1 MKGLLRNIALS
12 VVVVA
17 SVVRPGV
24 AQSGNPTLQS
34 ITLYPQGTVYQQ
46 DGIVNQFAVLGNYSD
61 GSTQDLTSQSTFSND
76 PNNPSALVVG
86 PLTNNGPWGMYNNPA
101 AVDLDNAA
109 PLIVTATYSNGQTVF
124 QSSSYII
131 REAGGAD
138 LGIPTFSVQQG
149 GPVDVID
156 PATDVVTVSIPIRS
170 KPGLIPFSY
179 NLVGSSAIY
188 DLQVSGNADIWQ
200 STFQGFKGRSA
211 LDTHVTYQ
219 FGPYYKCNVQNFPQ
233 VYYNISIV
241 DAMGTSHPL
250 YDSSNNP
257 LVVVGAGYKGT
268 TCFTTATAHT
278 QDNTGYTAAVDTS
291 KAGLGTIYDRSGNAF
306 WQGTDSSGNPQWNMQ
321 DPNKNLVKEAGT
333 ISGSVL
339 TYTFTD
345 TMNTTVLTVQNQHYY
360 TAGSPTTYSYNDQN
374 GISQTFTLN
383 WQSYKQYTNFSSST
397 VCPSVL
403 NPSGQTIW
411 LPSSVTMPKINGVTG
426 TYSFTYFPN
435 QQGVSGQLQTLTLPT
450 GGKTAYTY
458 STGAGGVNCTD
469 KITVP
474 TITRTVTDNVT
485 GANGKWTYNT
495 SGIAVGTTWI
505 NTDTVQR
512 PDGNYEKYSFSNG
525 FKYDYQ
531 TCTNSNCN
539 DAPPAEHT
547 YVCYNLQN
555 GGVKCVP
562 TSSTVPQYP
571 ITATD
576 VYNSPDGLSASA
588 VQTYFDSYGN
598 AVETWSYDFGPV
610 LVSDRRTP
618 IGTWNTSKGTCDAV
632 STNIHDRLCYN
643 NLYQADQQTLVTSVW
658 HTYDGNGNNLS
669 DHNWVGGSNL
679 VTTYAYNPNG
689 TVKQV
694 QDPNLAVTYFTY
706 GDCNGSLLTETQFP
720 VNSLQSTQTWDCNG
734 GVVKS
739 GVEVSGGPFGF
750 TYNDPLWRPD
760 TSTDEANQ
768 QTQYTY
774 GLKSIETTVSF
785 GGSEVDKV
793 TTLDG
798 LGRPLLAQT
807 KNSAGTYD
815 TVETDYDGSGR
826 IAKISAPFATTLG
839 TFNLSAAGTSTTFDY
854 AGRPNVTTDANQ
866 GTLTRSYYQATVKTT
881 VGPTTPLVARQSQYD
896 GLGRLKMA
904 CNISAQSGSVTCGQ
918 RGTAVNGFSASYTY
932 REDGLLLT
940 SVQGSSPSQTRTFTY
955 DNLGRK
961 LTESTPEAGA
971 RSFVWDGDGASGCG
985 GAQAGDL
992 GVVYDAR
999 TGDYTCYV
1007 YDNMHR
1013 LTQVAMRGSD
1023 AGDIYNFVWDTATVN
1038 SVAVGQGGQI
1048 AEAFTCVYGTN
1059 PCPNAH
1065 KTDEGF
1071 VYDSRGN
1078 VIRNLQASPNSGGW
1092 YSATSTYDALGNLST
1107 AAFAPLPSLAVGL
1120 NSVGQTYT
1128 VGLSSGQ
1135 NPVTGVS
1142 YGPLGIGS
1150 VTYGS
1155 GDVDTF
1161 SYKTS
1166 GFISNVKSTVGS
1178 NNYSSTPTWN
1188 TNGTLQK
1195 LVTDAG
1201 ATVNYGYDD
1210 MGRISSASDGASIQQ
1225 TYTYDQFGNLS
1236 TTGAP
1241 YSFLNGYTTGNH
1253 IITSGQCNGT
1263 GICYDADG
1271 NLLSDGDHAYT
1282 WDSLDRVSSIDGHT
1296 LTRDALGRVVE
1307 GDGWNGSSMFFYSPY
1322 GRIDMSGQALLLASI
1337 SLPGGGK
1344 MLIQP
1349 TSTEYDRPDFQGNV
1363 ALQSNT
1369 NQTLRGGIV
1378 EYSPFGQTYNGVT
1391 DYGFN
1396 DGSTE
1401 ALASWTFD
1409 TPSRLLHGKQG
1420 RWISPDPAGIAAASL
1435 DNPQTLNAYAY
1446 ASNDPLIFSDPSG
1459 LDPIWNFG
1467 GAPGVSGYYGG
1478 DFGCT
1483 LDGLDCSTSLH
1494 SGFGVLGRNALALCP
1509 QCNNPFAHVVVGA
1522 NNDTYQSIYQYVP
1535 GSSSMMPNSDG
1546 TYTMAVTIGGWGW
1559 HMFQSSSWTPD
1570 EPFPSDPSGLGPD
1583 WSRDTAHKAPNDE
1596 RYVDSKGNKVDWH
1609 KGRPGA
1615 KKGSWD
1621 AKDHWHWVPGGEK
1634 QDEHYRPGDTIK
1646 KYGPPVGV
1654 GAVVG
1659 AIIYTIIRTAPAW
1672 LPAFAF

>member
-12 VVVVA
+12 TVVVA
-17 SVVRPGV
+17 SVVLPGV

-46 DGIVNQFAVLGNYSD
+46 DGVVSQFAVLGNYSD

-101 AVDLDNAA
+101 AADLDSAA
-109 PLIVTATYSNGQTVF
+109 PLIVTASYSNGQTVF

-200 STFQGFKGRSA
+200 STFQGFRGTSP
-211 LDTHVTYQ
+211 LDVHIVYGGI
-219 FGPYYKCNVQNFPQ
+219 GPYYKCNVQNFPQ

-241 DAMGTSHPL
+241 DAMGTYHPL

-291 KAGLGTIYDRSGNAF
+291 KAGLGTVYDRSGNAF

-321 DPNKNLVKEAGT
+321 DPNKNLVKEVGT

-485 GANGKWTYNT
+485 GATGKWTYNT

-505 NTDTVQR
+505 NTDSVQR

-555 GGVKCVP
+555 GGTKCVP

-576 VYNSPDGLSASA
+576 VYNSPDGFSASA

-632 STNIHDRLCYN
+632 ATNIHDRLCYN
-643 NLYQADQQTLVTSVW
+643 NLYKADGATLVTSSW
-658 HTYDGNGNNLS
+658 HTYDGNGNKLS

-679 VTTYAYNPNG
+679 VTNYAYNANG

-694 QDPNLAVTYFTY
+694 QDPNLALTYFTY

-768 QTQYTY
+768 ETKYSY
-774 GLKSIETTVSF
+774 GLNSSETTVSF
-785 GGSEVDKV
+785 GSSELDKV

-798 LGRPLLAQT
+798 LGRAILAQT

-826 IAKISAPFATTLG
+826 VAKISAPFATTLG

-904 CNISAQSGSVTCGQ
+904 CNISAQSGSVPCGQ
-918 RGTAVNGFSASYTY
+918 RGTSVSGFSASYTY

-940 SVQGSSPSQTRTFTY
+940 SVQGSSPSQTRSFTY

-1013 LTQVAMRGSD
+1013 LTGIAMRGAD
-1023 AGDIYNFVWDTATVN
+1023 AGDIYNYVWDTATVN
-1038 SVAVGQGGQI
+1038 SVAVGQGGRI

-1059 PCPNAH
+1059 PCANSH

-1078 VIRNLQASPNSGGW
+1078 VIRNLQASPHSGGW
-1092 YSATSTYDALGNLST
+1092 YSATATYDALRNLST
-1107 AAFAPLPSLAVGL
+1107 AAFAPLPSLTVGL

-1135 NPVTGVS
+1135 SPVTAVS

-1155 GDVDTF
+1155 GDSDTF

-1166 GFISNVKSTVGS
+1166 GLISNVKSTVGS
-1178 NNYSSTPTWN
+1178 GNYFSTPTWN

-1236 TTGAP
+1236 TSGAP
-1241 YSFLNGYTTGNH
+1241 YSFLNGYTIGNH
-1253 IITSGQCNGT
+1253 IVTSGQCNGT

-1282 WDSLDRVSSIDGHT
+1282 WDSLDRMSSIDGNA
-1296 LTRDALGRVVE
+1296 LTRDA
-1307 GDGWNGSSMFFYSPY
+1307 
-1322 GRIDMSGQALLLASI
+1322 
-1337 SLPGGGK
+1337 
-1344 MLIQP
+1344 
-1349 TSTEYDRPDFQGNV
+1349 
-1363 ALQSNT
+1363 
-1369 NQTLRGGIV
+1369 
-1378 EYSPFGQTYNGVT
+1378 FG
-1391 DYGFN
+1391 
-1396 DGSTE
+1396 
-1401 ALASWTFD
+1401 
-1409 TPSRLLHGKQG
+1409 
-1420 RWISPDPAGIAAASL
+1420 
-1435 DNPQTLNAYAY
+1435 
-1446 ASNDPLIFSDPSG
+1446 
-1459 LDPIWNFG
+1459 
-1467 GAPGVSGYYGG
+1467 
-1478 DFGCT
+1478 
-1483 LDGLDCSTSLH
+1483 
-1494 SGFGVLGRNALALCP
+1494 
-1509 QCNNPFAHVVVGA
+1509 
-1522 NNDTYQSIYQYVP
+1522 
-1535 GSSSMMPNSDG
+1535 
-1546 TYTMAVTIGGWGW
+1546 
-1559 HMFQSSSWTPD
+1559 
-1570 EPFPSDPSGLGPD
+1570 
-1583 WSRDTAHKAPNDE
+1583 
-1596 RYVDSKGNKVDWH
+1596 
-1609 KGRPGA
+1609 
-1615 KKGSWD
+1615 
-1621 AKDHWHWVPGGEK
+1621 
-1634 QDEHYRPGDTIK
+1634 
-1646 KYGPPVGV
+1646 
-1654 GAVVG
+1654 
-1659 AIIYTIIRTAPAW
+1659 
-1672 LPAFAF
+1672 